1 MSEKEQKRMIAAAIM
16 RDIRRKRAAAR
27 KKRGRA
33 MKSNED
39 LFEQLKV
46 KMVMRIYGVS
56 SEQAKEII
64 ADRMAERA
72 ALEAENE
79 AKREK
84 RARNLRRRVRD
95 EDDDAWI
102 PMEDIIGMEVG
113 ESDD

>member
-1 MSEKEQKRMIAAAIM
+1 MSEKEQKRMIAAAVM

-56 SEQAKEII
+56 CKRAKTII
-64 ADRMAERA
+64 AGRMAERA

-79 AKREK
+79 AKRVK
-84 RARNLRRRVRD
+84 GIGDFRRSD
-95 EDDDAWI
+95 YDDYDDDEWI
-102 PMEDIIGMEVG
+102 PMSEIICDARE
-113 ESDD
+113 

>member
-1 MSEKEQKRMIAAAIM
+1 MSEKEEKRMVAAAVM
-16 RDIRRKRAAAR
+16 RDIRRRRVAAR

-56 SEQAKEII
+56 CKRAKTII
-64 ADRMAERA
+64 AGRMAERA

-95 EDDDAWI
+95 EDEWI
-102 PMEDIIGMEVG
+102 PASEIF
-113 ESDD
+113 SDARE